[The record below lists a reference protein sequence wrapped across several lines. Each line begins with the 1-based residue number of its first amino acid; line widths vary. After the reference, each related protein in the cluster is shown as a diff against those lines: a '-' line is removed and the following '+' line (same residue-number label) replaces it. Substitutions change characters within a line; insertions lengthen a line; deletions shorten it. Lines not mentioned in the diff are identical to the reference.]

1 MTSASATQVAEAEKE
16 GAVQQALAQG
26 WQREAALL
34 APQLHHIQAQ
44 LAMHE
49 KQVCAACY
57 CNLPACQLA
66 PEQRWQP

>member
-26 WQREAALL
+26 WQREVALL
-34 APQLHHIQAQ
+34 APQLHHMQAQ

-49 KQVCAACY
+49 KQVCAGCY
-57 CNLPACQLA
+57 VNLLACQLTS
-66 PEQRWQP
+66 EQGRQP